1 MRVGVDRIRHR
12 IGRHSCSKLASRL
25 LPGSRYRS
33 SPVRLMLIPTH
44 GVLPTVPRAGLTV
57 GSSPSNN
64 AAQRSAETAVSAS
77 QTSSTP
83 DLKLRPPAANEST
96 NRANARLQ
104 ECVALPE
111 GARCPL
117 LAQSGHTLV
126 HCKCPLMTQSGHVRP
141 NPVPAAPTDSWHLRS
156 NFISEG
162 PSSLLWRPGSPR
174 HRAQQSP
181 RWRLSR
187 HMSGGSR
194 ARAYEYWRCVAR

>member
-117 LAQSGHTLV
+117 LAQSGHPLL
-126 HCKCPLMTQSGHVRP
+126 HCSCPLLGVKRTYACALQMSAYDPKRTSALIGTRRPLQCRRGVRVSRP
-141 NPVPAAPTDSWHLRS
+141 DAAYWH
-156 NFISEG
+156 
-162 PSSLLWRPGSPR
+162 
-174 HRAQQSP
+174 
-181 RWRLSR
+181 
-187 HMSGGSR
+187 
-194 ARAYEYWRCVAR
+194 

>member
-117 LAQSGHTLV
+117 LAQSGHRVV
-126 HCKCPLMTQSGHVRP
+126 HCKCPLLGVKRTCLFARP
-141 NPVPAAPTDSWHLRS
+141 NPVPAGPTDSGTSEAISFQKALHRS
-156 NFISEG
+156 CGDAVALGTEPSNHRGGNFRDIRVVVVG
-162 PSSLLWRPGSPR
+162 LALMNIGD
-174 HRAQQSP
+174 
-181 RWRLSR
+181 
-187 HMSGGSR
+187 
-194 ARAYEYWRCVAR
+194 V